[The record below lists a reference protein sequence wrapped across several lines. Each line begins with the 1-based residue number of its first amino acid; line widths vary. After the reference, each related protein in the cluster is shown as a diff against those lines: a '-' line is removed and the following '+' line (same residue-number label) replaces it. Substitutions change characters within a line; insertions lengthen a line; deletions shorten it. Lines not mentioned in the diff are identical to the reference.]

1 MPHRPEVP
9 AGGQLY
15 TSQTALIEQP
25 TAEGLVRAI
34 RRWDLVALAINAVIG
49 AGIFGLSSEVF
60 ARVGVYSLL
69 AFLVCG
75 VAVSLIILCFA
86 EVSSR
91 FSATGGPYLYARE
104 AFSPIVG
111 FEVGWMM
118 WIARLTAFAAN
129 CNLFVAYVAFFV
141 PVVETEVWRAATIT
155 VVVVGLTMVNLVG
168 VRNAAVFS
176 NLLTVAKL
184 APLLLF
190 IVVGCFFINP
200 GNYSPAARP
209 AFGDLSV
216 SVLLLMYAFGGF
228 ETAAVP
234 GGEARD
240 PRRDLPW
247 ALLTAIAVVSV
258 FYVLIQFVAI
268 GTLPQLG
275 SSTRP
280 LADAAGRFLG
290 PMGAAIISAGALVS
304 ILGNLNVI
312 MLVAPRLP
320 FAMAERRELPGFIAA
335 THRRFHTPHVAIL
348 LTAALILV
356 LTLSGTF
363 EYAVTISVIARLL
376 IYATTCAALP
386 VLRRSATA
394 APARFVIPGGV
405 TVAVIS
411 LLLVVWLLSNST
423 GPQARDTGVAALI
436 GFLIYGAS
444 SVGRRFGLWVQDG
457 RSSRP

>member
-1 MPHRPEVP
+1 VPHRPEVP
-9 AGGQLY
+9 AGGQHAGE
-15 TSQTALIEQP
+15 TASIERP
-25 TAEGLVRAI
+25 TDEGLIRAI
-34 RRWDLVALAINAVIG
+34 RRWDLVALVINAVIG

-75 VAVSLIILCFA
+75 LAVFLIILCFA
-86 EVSSR
+86 EVGSR

-129 CNLFVAYVAFFV
+129 CNLFVAYFVFFV
-141 PVVETEVWRAATIT
+141 PVAETELWRAATIT
-155 VVVVGLTMVNLVG
+155 IVVASLTIVNLVG
-168 VRNAAVFS
+168 VRDAAIFS

-190 IVVGCFFINP
+190 ITVGCFFIDP
-200 GNYSPAARP
+200 GSYSAATRP
-209 AFGDLSV
+209 ALGDLSGAM
-216 SVLLLMYAFGGF
+216 LLLMYAFGGF

-234 GGEARD
+234 GGEVRD

-247 ALLTAIAVVSV
+247 ALLTAIAVVMV

-268 GTLPQLG
+268 GTLPQMG

-290 PMGAAIISAGALVS
+290 PSGAAIISAGALVS
-304 ILGNLNVI
+304 ILGNLHGI

-320 FAMAERRELPGFIAA
+320 FAMAERHELPGFIAA
-335 THRRFHTPHVAIL
+335 THRRFHTPHIAIL
-348 LTAALILV
+348 LTAALVLV

-363 EYAVTISVIARLL
+363 EYAVTLRVIARLL
-376 IYATTCAALP
+376 VYATTCAALP
-386 VLRRSATA
+386 MLRRSATA

-405 TVAVIS
+405 TVSVVS

-423 GPQARDTGVAALI
+423 GPQARDTGVAALL
-436 GFLIYGAS
+436 GVLIYAAS
-444 SVGRRFGLWVQDG
+444 SVRRKAT
-457 RSSRP
+457 PA

>member
-1 MPHRPEVP
+1 
-9 AGGQLY
+9 
-15 TSQTALIEQP
+15 
-25 TAEGLVRAI
+25 
-34 RRWDLVALAINAVIG
+34 VIG

-104 AFSPIVG
+104 AFSPFVG

-129 CNLFVAYVAFFV
+129 CNLFVAYLAFFV

-155 VVVVGLTMVNLVG
+155 VVVVGLTMVNLLG
-168 VRNAAVFS
+168 VRNATVFS
-176 NLLTVAKL
+176 NLLTAAKL

-190 IVVGCFFINP
+190 ILVGCFFIDS
-200 GNYSPAARP
+200 GSFSPAARP

-216 SVLLLMYAFGGF
+216 SVLLLVYAFSGF
-228 ETAAVP
+228 EMAAVP

-247 ALLTAIAVVSV
+247 ALVTAIAVVFV

-268 GTLPQLG
+268 GTLPRLA

-280 LADAAGRFLG
+280 LADAGARFLG
-290 PMGAAIISAGALVS
+290 PAGATVISAGALVS

-335 THRRFHTPHVAIL
+335 THRRFHTPHIAIL
-348 LTAALILV
+348 LTAILVLV

-363 EYAVTISVIARLL
+363 VYAVTISVIARLL
-376 IYATTCAALP
+376 TYASTCAALP

-394 APARFVIPGGV
+394 APARFVIPGGA
-405 TVAVIS
+405 TVAVVS
-411 LLLVVWLLSNST
+411 LVLVVWLLSNST
-423 GPQARDTGVAALI
+423 APQARDTGVAALI
-436 GFLIYGAS
+436 GVLIYGAS
-444 SVGRRFGLWVQDG
+444 SVGRKAMTA
-457 RSSRP
+457 